1 MREDGSLPNDADQYM
16 EHFSH
21 LNGCHQK
28 KDQKAVS
35 DDTWKFFYSRVVEYY
50 ISFEKWKE
58 AKELLFDPTYYVRKW
73 QCTRASIDLAMSWS
87 RTEEKE
93 DHFVNILQGSIREFG
108 SRWSYLEV
116 YEQPNLLDAFVSSF
130 QSWIIYHLS
139 PYTDASKE
147 IFEFIAKTKPL
158 GDCFVEPILVRRS
171 DIDTEA
177 MVERTS
183 NQGVKHFV
191 VECFAHSS
199 NCIVYTRGS
208 TLYWIRPG
216 KRFDVLPKVNSLSLS
231 GVVLSCHEYGRY
243 LNCNNEAIVFGEI
256 SKTEHE
262 HLFEAIHLS
271 CVYTPDVQYTVID
284 LDSQSVRKI
293 DYVALCQ
300 GGYPMLPEQPI
311 AQLERQQEELKERV
325 LEYDFEDDDST
336 HTKRSHESSKEK
348 LENLS
353 HVSVEPQYYRVHKY
367 VDDSQV
373 IQSVSDGIITFSID
387 EFTCSLGKP
396 QDYYGEF
403 QIGFHECLMWH
414 HRSHSLLLVN
424 YSQKNLDETRI
435 QAIKKF
441 HVGARH
447 GPLTHSIDQW
457 SLVGTCI
464 IYLDFCDSRPMLRSI
479 HVDSLKSQKV
489 ECFSRKKSVMTVP
502 EKVVSLESNGRV
514 ITLLC
519 KKYNDMTKV
528 VYGWIDFSGRCTNI
542 ESFVYT
548 SHPSYVSRSGKNNSD
563 ITGTVTED
571 MKYFICLEHRD
582 DDRVEFFCAV

>member
-1 MREDGSLPNDADQYM
+1 
-16 EHFSH
+16 
-21 LNGCHQK
+21 
-28 KDQKAVS
+28 
-35 DDTWKFFYSRVVEYY
+35 
-50 ISFEKWKE
+50 
-58 AKELLFDPTYYVRKW
+58 
-73 QCTRASIDLAMSWS
+73 
-87 RTEEKE
+87 
-93 DHFVNILQGSIREFG
+93 
-108 SRWSYLEV
+108 
-116 YEQPNLLDAFVSSF
+116 
-130 QSWIIYHLS
+130 
-139 PYTDASKE
+139 
-147 IFEFIAKTKPL
+147 
-158 GDCFVEPILVRRS
+158 
-171 DIDTEA
+171 
-177 MVERTS
+177 
-183 NQGVKHFV
+183 
-191 VECFAHSS
+191 
-199 NCIVYTRGS
+199 
-208 TLYWIRPG
+208 
-216 KRFDVLPKVNSLSLS
+216 
-231 GVVLSCHEYGRY
+231 
-243 LNCNNEAIVFGEI
+243 
-256 SKTEHE
+256 
-262 HLFEAIHLS
+262 
-271 CVYTPDVQYTVID
+271 
-284 LDSQSVRKI
+284 
-293 DYVALCQ
+293 
-300 GGYPMLPEQPI
+300 
-311 AQLERQQEELKERV
+311 
-325 LEYDFEDDDST
+325 
-336 HTKRSHESSKEK
+336 
-348 LENLS
+348 
-353 HVSVEPQYYRVHKY
+353 VHKY

-464 IYLDFCDSRPMLRSI
+464 IYLDFCDSRPMLKSI

-489 ECFSRKKSVMTVP
+489 ECFSREKSVMTVP

-519 KKYNDMTKV
+519 EKYNDMTKV

-548 SHPSYVSRSGKNNSD
+548 SHPSYVSRNGKNNSD

-582 DDRVEFFCAV
+582 DDRVDFVGRLSVCSLNRDQNRIGCRCVTYVLHGADAAEYEDPLWIYERDRLVVYTNSGKILNVIYLNCVGTDGQVRSEAIYSFDGVRRLMKDIDLRGRILYSPHLSYVHDVDQDRRTVDQMLLPVSIHGTKLERYNTGDKTILVFQDEIDDFCILQYPRKHDVWFYRPSLVSILPGLPYIFTTVGFCDCSFLW